1 MATETYPI
9 DVSRWIEVEPP
20 ADHDH
25 DHDCEG
31 CRDWFTSTNQSQVQ
45 WRVYLDSGH
54 ICAEMFDPIVESRLR
69 PVCAPPFPLFEP
81 KGSRGIS
88 ETETYNFKSIQVSD
102 GWIVGYYRGEFGGH
116 LCWYGDDGVDTYK
129 ITNHNVVQ
137 FFAWLGKLYAIEGC
151 AHLGIA
157 DGSLLRLERDN
168 DDGRWTAVQ
177 VLDLDDAPY
186 SVVERESG
194 SLLIT
199 LSKHIV
205 EVRRD
210 MVLRTILDLSDSN
223 FGWSHLYPKTSVLSA
238 DEQKLY
244 IGMRQFVAELDIRS
258 GRLRY
263 LLPSLRFISR
273 PESRQLLFLAKGRS
287 NVEADWILA
296 VRSHNS
302 VVSDP
307 ILETRRICPSRLSS
321 NW

>member
-1 MATETYPI
+1 MTAETYARNI
-9 DVSRWIEVEPP
+9 SSWIEVEPP
-20 ADHDH
+20 ADNDT
-25 DHDCEG
+25 EG
-31 CRDWFTSTNQSQVQ
+31 CRDWFQTTNQSRTE
-45 WRVYLDSGH
+45 WRVCLSNGQ
-54 ICAEMFDPIVESRLR
+54 ICAEMFDPIVVRRGR

-81 KGSRGIS
+81 MGPRWKPK
-88 ETETYNFKSIQVSD
+88 ETYDFRSIHVSD

-137 FFAWLGKLYAIEGC
+137 FFAWLGNLYAIEGC

-273 PESRQLLFLAKGRS
+273 PESRQL
-287 NVEADWILA
+287 
-296 VRSHNS
+296 
-302 VVSDP
+302 
-307 ILETRRICPSRLSS
+307 
-321 NW
+321 